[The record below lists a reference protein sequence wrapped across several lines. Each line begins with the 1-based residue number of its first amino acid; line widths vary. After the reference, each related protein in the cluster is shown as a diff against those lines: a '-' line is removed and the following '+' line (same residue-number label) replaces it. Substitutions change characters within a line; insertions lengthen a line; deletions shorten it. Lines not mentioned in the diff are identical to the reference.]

1 MCGICGLAYSDGQRP
16 ADIGQ
21 LRAMQETIAHRG
33 PDGSG
38 ERIHGSVALGH
49 RRLSIIDVAGG
60 AQPLGNEDG
69 SVWVSYNGEI
79 YNYRELSAELTRAGH
94 RFRTRS
100 DTEVLVH
107 GYEEHGLGLPGRLNG
122 IFAFAIHDAR
132 RGRVLLARDHLG
144 VKPLFYAVT
153 PEGLFFGSE
162 IKAVLAGA
170 GIPAVVRSE
179 SLAEY
184 LTFRYVAGAR
194 TFYEGI
200 HRLPPGHLAV
210 WESGRLRIEKYWSL
224 PRAPRTTGATLED
237 SAEALDAHLGRSVA
251 GQMMSDVPLGTFC
264 SGGVDSGL
272 VTGYAAGASDHPLHT
287 FSVGLEEAGWDES
300 ALARDTASRFGTV
313 HHTVTSRPADF
324 FELLPELI
332 HFHDEPLSHP
342 NSVPLFQLS
351 RLARQHV
358 TVALTGEGADELFGG
373 YPRYHIARL
382 NAAAGVLP
390 AAVRRALALA
400 LGAVPG
406 HRAARVAELLPLDL
420 ADALIHNSAYVHPVL
435 VSKLLGGSA
444 PDALAE
450 RRRLL
455 SEAHVPGDA
464 VATLARYEMSTYL
477 GCALDRMDRMSMAV
491 GLEGRVPF
499 LDVPLVEWG
508 IGVPS
513 KLKIAG
519 RENKRVVKRLAERT
533 LSPAITR
540 GAKSGF
546 GLPLGAWFRRREA
559 APLIARLRDSGHP
572 ATAHFDRP
580 TLASLLDQ
588 HLAGSADHGEVIWLL
603 ANVYLWYEGQS
614 GAEAP
619 RRVRGRP
626 HTIATAPG
634 VPPTTLQPA
643 LVREA

>member
-1 MCGICGLAYSDGQRP
+1 
-16 ADIGQ
+16 
-21 LRAMQETIAHRG
+21 MQEPIAHRG

-38 ERIHGSVALGH
+38 ERIHGNVALGH

-60 AQPLGNEDG
+60 AQPLSNEDG
-69 SVWVSYNGEI
+69 SVWVTYNGEI
-79 YNYRELSAELTRAGH
+79 YNYRELTAELMAAGH
-94 RFRTRS
+94 RFTTRS

-107 GYEEHGLGLPGRLNG
+107 GYEEYGLRLPERLNG

-144 VKPLFYAVT
+144 VKPLFYTVT

-162 IKAVLAGA
+162 IKSVLAGA
-170 GIPAVVRSE
+170 GIPAVASND

-184 LTFRYVAGAR
+184 LTFRYIAGAR
-194 TFYEGI
+194 TFYEGV

-210 WESGRLRIEKYWSL
+210 WESGKLQIESYWSL
-224 PRAPRTTGATLED
+224 PRPTQTSRLTLSGA
-237 SAEALDAHLGRSVA
+237 AEALDAHLGRSVA

-272 VTGYAAGASDHPLHT
+272 VTGYAARASDHPLHT

-313 HHTVTSRPADF
+313 HHTVTSQPADF
-324 FELLPELI
+324 FELLPTLI

-351 RLARQHV
+351 KLARQHV

-382 NAAAGVLP
+382 NAAAGRMPV
-390 AAVRRALALA
+390 AVRRALAAA
-400 LGAVPG
+400 LGAAPG
-406 HRAARVAELLPLDL
+406 HRAARVAELLPLEL
-420 ADALIHNSAYVHPVL
+420 ADALIHNSAYVHPAL
-435 VSKLLGGSA
+435 VSKLLSGSA

-455 SEAHVPGDA
+455 SEAHVPGD
-464 VATLARYEMSTYL
+464 VLATLARYDMATYL

-508 IGVPS
+508 VGVPS
-513 KLKIAG
+513 TLKIAG
-519 RENKRVVKRLAERT
+519 RENKRLVKRLAERT

-546 GLPLGAWFRRREA
+546 GLPLGVWFRRPEA
-559 APLIARLRDSGHP
+559 AALIARMRDSDHP
-572 ATAHFDRP
+572 AAAHFDRH
-580 TLASLLDQ
+580 TLLTLLDQ

-603 ANVYLWYEGQS
+603 ANVYLWYEGQA
-614 GAEAP
+614 GASTIQRDSNRSHEIFAGSSLP
-619 RRVRGRP
+619 R
-626 HTIATAPG
+626 H
-634 VPPTTLQPA
+634 PA
-643 LVREA
+643 LVRNA